1 MIMNDTEV
9 YELICRMK
17 EYGGSFVVALAN
29 ALQKADRQN
38 KQRLMD
44 AFPDYVNEY
53 GPTSKF
59 PMPIDL
65 LLNVNLTETND
76 TMCQL

>member
-1 MIMNDTEV
+1 MTDTEV
-9 YELICRMK
+9 YEMICRMK

-29 ALQKADRQN
+29 AFQSADIQN
-38 KQRLMD
+38 KQRLID
-44 AFPDYVNEY
+44 AFPDYVSEY

-65 LLNVNLTETND
+65 LSNVNLT
-76 TMCQL
+76 